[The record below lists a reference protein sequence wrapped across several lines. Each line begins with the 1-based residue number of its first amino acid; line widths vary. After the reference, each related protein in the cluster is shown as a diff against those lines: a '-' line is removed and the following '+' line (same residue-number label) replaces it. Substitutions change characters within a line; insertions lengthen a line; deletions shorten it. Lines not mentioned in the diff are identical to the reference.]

1 MLTRNLPISILLRL
15 ISVNLYTNG
24 NGGRAGQKLDDVHA
38 DIYKKVYNRV
48 LEIFKHEGDIPGDL
62 KRNIL
67 VRVSR

>member
-1 MLTRNLPISILLRL
+1 MTGF
-15 ISVNLYTNG
+15 VNLYTNG
-24 NGGRAGQKLDDVHA
+24 NGGRAGKKLDDVHS

-48 LEIFKHEGDIPGDL
+48 LEIFKNESYIPADM